1 MPATTTP
8 TEALILSGEGYN
20 LEVAPD
26 IIAQKATLIEH
37 SALIVSVND
46 QSSSDAAGDQIK
58 KLAAM
63 RNMVEKSR
71 NTVKAPVL
79 AVGKRIDE
87 LAKEFQA
94 SITEEENR
102 LKRLQGDYATAVL
115 AERNRILREQEAQRQ
130 AEEKARRE
138 AEAAEAA
145 RVEAARLEAA
155 RVEAARVAAEQA
167 AWEATSSEEEEEAQ
181 RKADEAKRMADEA
194 AAAEKERLRIAAEEQ
209 AKAYSIASTPTF
221 IPEAVKGV
229 KMVADYEVE
238 NLDQLY
244 RHNAGLVTLTERRKE
259 ILDAIARQTIGE
271 TLPTIPGLR
280 VFLKPQVR

>member
-1 MPATTTP
+1 MPATATN

-71 NTVKAPVL
+71 TTVKAPVL

-102 LKRLQGDYATAVL
+102 LKRLQGDYAAAVL

-138 AEAAEAA
+138 AEAAAAKIEAD
-145 RVEAARLEAA
+145 RI
-155 RVEAARVAAEQA
+155 AAEQA
-167 AWEATSSEEEEEAQ
+167 AWEATTPEEEAAAV
-181 RKADEAKRMADEA
+181 KAADEAKAAELKRLEEA
-194 AAAEKERLRIAAEEQ
+194 AKAQ
-209 AKAYSIASTPTF
+209 AVVTTPTF

-229 KMVADYEVE
+229 KMVADFEVT
-238 NLDQLY
+238 DIDSLY